1 MLSKGYDNYQAFQ
14 PSPDNQHSQN
24 YQVYPT
30 SNIINYREKQIKVV
44 QDPLFEASDQ
54 CLLHVAKSIC
64 KIRIDTNH
72 DSLNASEIC
81 SLQVETFSDQLSIQS
96 IHQSKSSIHIIQYF
110 KK

>member
-14 PSPDNQHSQN
+14 PSSDNQHSQN

-30 SNIINYREKQIKVV
+30 SNIINYREKQIEVV
-44 QDPLFEASDQ
+44 PDLPFEVLDH

-72 DSLNASEIC
+72 IYVRHQKALLE
-81 SLQVETFSDQLSIQS
+81 VQS
-96 IHQSKSSIHIIQYF
+96 F
-110 KK
+110 